1 MIMDKKILFDRW
13 DKRSYLVRLGDV
25 TSQWFNVALF
35 NGMPDES
42 ISGRSYLNTTIREE
56 VGGYV
61 KNRWIF
67 LNWAANLLFF
77 RQKNHTQLAYYE
89 DIQRSAHR
97 ARHIQLSMK
106 ARGN

>member
-1 MIMDKKILFDRW
+1 MDKSVLFARW

-42 ISGRSYLNTTIREE
+42 ISGRSYLNTEIKEE

-61 KNRWIF
+61 KTRWIV
-67 LNWAANLLFF
+67 LNWLANKLFF
-77 RQKNHTQLAYYE
+77 LQKNHTKLAYYE
-89 DIQRSAHR
+89 DIERSSRR
-97 ARHIQLSMK
+97 AQHIHLSMK